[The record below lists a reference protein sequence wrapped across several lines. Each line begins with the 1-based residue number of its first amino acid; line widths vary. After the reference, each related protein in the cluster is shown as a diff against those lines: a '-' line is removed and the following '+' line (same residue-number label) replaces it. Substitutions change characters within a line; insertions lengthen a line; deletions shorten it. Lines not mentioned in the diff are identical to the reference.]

1 MLAIRRH
8 LAQRFDGLQR
18 RVQVPGQLGI
28 MGFGD
33 YEVARELNP
42 GLTTIAVPT
51 VRMGEE
57 AARMLVQRLRHETPV
72 ARKRDLGFELIER
85 GST

>member
-1 MLAIRRH
+1 MTTPQAL
-8 LAQRFDGLQR
+8 
-18 RVQVPGQLGI
+18 
-28 MGFGD
+28 
-33 YEVARELNP
+33 ARELNP

-57 AARMLVQRLRHETPV
+57 AARMLVQRLRSETPA

-85 GST
+85 GSA